1 MLRYI
6 KDRTDQL
13 RITKSC
19 HVDPTSG
26 HLGIMKTGNRIKE
39 RFMWKGIWADVKE
52 MVIKLNL
59 YYYYYSSGP
68 IIPLLSFYFQVSKC
82 DECQKMNKAPL
93 VVPTVL
99 QKIISDGDW
108 LTDRIID
115 AVQNVLRLAHPH
127 IGGLQSTI
135 LGETLTFDIQRGN
148 FVQVLNVSRSH
159 WITISNIGC
168 EPETIAIYDSLGSG
182 SVPARTSEQIAA
194 IVFSSSSSIQLIFK
208 SVQMAVTVVSLLWLL
223 PHHCLKEKNQ
233 KRLIICSTSFDNIYR
248 IVL

>member
-1 MLRYI
+1 M
-6 KDRTDQL
+6 
-13 RITKSC
+13 ITGEI
-19 HVDPTSG
+19 D
-26 HLGIMKTGNRIKE
+26 LLYKE
-39 RFMWKGIWADVKE
+39 
-52 MVIKLNL
+52 
-59 YYYYYSSGP
+59 
-68 IIPLLSFYFQVSKC
+68 
-82 DECQKMNKAPL
+82 
-93 VVPTVL
+93 

-208 SVQMAVTVVSLLWLL
+208 SVQMQSGGSDCGLFALAFATSLSKGEKPEEINYMQHQFRQHLQNCIVAKQFTLFPRTSRKKKPVPPISETSLQLFCKCCLPDTKKERMACCDHCGEWYHEHCVMIPDTVWSNKYMKWY
-223 PHHCLKEKNQ
+223 CGFCK
-233 KRLIICSTSFDNIYR
+233 
-248 IVL
+248 